1 MNQEKVLIKTKAFE
15 IIEDLAEKEYLNVQY
30 QLGYYYSNGI
40 GTEINNKNS
49 LKLYKIA
56 AKKGHSMARNNLCN
70 LYGNVMV

>member
-1 MNQEKVLIKTKAFE
+1 MNQDKVLIKIE
-15 IIEDLAEKEYLNVQY
+15 IIKDLAVKKYLNAQY